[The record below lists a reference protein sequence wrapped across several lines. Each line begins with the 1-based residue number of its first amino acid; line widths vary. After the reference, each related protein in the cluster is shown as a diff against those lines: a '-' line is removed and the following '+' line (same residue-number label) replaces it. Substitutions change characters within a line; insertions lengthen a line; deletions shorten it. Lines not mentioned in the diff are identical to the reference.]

1 MGLARHLFGKST
13 LAPVPTPEPTPA
25 ATRGP
30 SPVSEPSLPIYVIRD
45 AAGIAVDLS
54 LQSVGPEHPRQ
65 HAAEL
70 LCALMHDDAIS
81 GGPALEKVIKKY
93 YRTICPNPLPWPS
106 VLLHLNK
113 ILREAYGN
121 APFKTYKWVRSGR
134 RRRRL
139 RVYHIPRAEG
149 DLQADNVALSA
160 QLESEPRI

>member
-1 MGLARHLFGKST
+1 MGLVSHLFGKST

-25 ATRGP
+25 ATPEP
-30 SPVSEPSLPIYVIRD
+30 SPVSEPSLPPIYVIRD

-54 LQSVGPEHPRQ
+54 LQSAGPEHPRQ

-70 LCALMHDDAIS
+70 LRAMMHDDAIS

-121 APFKTYKWVRSGR
+121 TPFKTYKWVRSGR

-149 DLQADNVALSA
+149 DLQVEPFANVAY
-160 QLESEPRI
+160 